1 MSLAKLMKGKS
12 FKDYKHKVK
21 YPLVAEIKLDEI
33 RLDVRTTRGEETKCE
48 VSEVVQRVFFRSY
61 ADKPLHNLGVW
72 SERFA
77 GAMYIMGIERLDM
90 GVLVNRS
97 FDATYRYVRSSKGL
111 PDDLKDAQVEFL
123 LFDHPEQR
131 MEFRERMY
139 YLDRLADHMR
149 TYELPVIRPPR
160 VEVHSEDR
168 VYRTYTA
175 ARDEG
180 YEGLMLKTLDH
191 KYELGKRTNGWLKV
205 KPEDDA
211 DGIIT
216 EVLQAHS
223 MEGEPLDRAGSV
235 RIVCEDGS
243 SADCGGI
250 DHELGRAMLAHPEQ
264 FIGQWAEFVYME
276 RDRQGGYRHPR
287 FNRIREAK
295 A

>member
-48 VSEVVQRVFFRSY
+48 ASELGQRVFFRSY
-61 ADKPLHNLGVW
+61 ADKPLHNLRAW
-72 SERFA
+72 DERFN
-77 GAMYIMGIERLDM
+77 GAMHAMGIERLDM
-90 GVLVNRS
+90 GVLINRS
-97 FDATYRYVRSSKGL
+97 FNDTYRYVRSSKGL
-111 PDDLKDAQVEFL
+111 PDDLKLVQVEFL

-131 MEFRERMY
+131 MEFRERMH

-160 VEVHSEDR
+160 VEVNSEEY
-168 VYRTYTA
+168 VYRTYAA

-191 KYELGKRTNGWLKV
+191 KYELGKRINGWLKV
-205 KPEDDA
+205 KPEEDA

-223 MEGEPLDRAGSV
+223 LEGTPLDRAGSV

-250 DHELGRAMLAHPEQ
+250 DHELGRTMLAHPEQ